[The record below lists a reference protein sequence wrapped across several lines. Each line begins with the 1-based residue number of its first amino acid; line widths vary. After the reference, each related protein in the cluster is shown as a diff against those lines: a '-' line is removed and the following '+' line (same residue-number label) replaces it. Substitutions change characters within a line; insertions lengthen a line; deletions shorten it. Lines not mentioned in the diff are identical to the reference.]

1 MTEKDCE
8 YDLSCI
14 LDFYEDNPEDR
25 DLAIADGCWVPR
37 NEKDLYYYYIDKDSQ
52 ELFDTLKGQ
61 GIIDI
66 IEEST
71 LADASETFFREM
83 CYDANNKKTCV
94 PGFFRIYNLRIVS
107 DNVEC
112 RRTINKVLKAAEVLR
127 ILGITRQTL
136 TKYVKE
142 NKIQVS
148 RQPNGQYL
156 YNADS
161 VYKLKE
167 AK

>member
-1 MTEKDCE
+1 
-8 YDLSCI
+8 
-14 LDFYEDNPEDR
+14 
-25 DLAIADGCWVPR
+25 
-37 NEKDLYYYYIDKDSQ
+37 
-52 ELFDTLKGQ
+52 
-61 GIIDI
+61 
-66 IEEST
+66 
-71 LADASETFFREM
+71 M
-83 CYDANNKKTCV
+83 CYDANNQKTCV

-107 DNVEC
+107 DNIEC
-112 RRTINKVLKAAEVLR
+112 KRTINKVLKAAEVLR